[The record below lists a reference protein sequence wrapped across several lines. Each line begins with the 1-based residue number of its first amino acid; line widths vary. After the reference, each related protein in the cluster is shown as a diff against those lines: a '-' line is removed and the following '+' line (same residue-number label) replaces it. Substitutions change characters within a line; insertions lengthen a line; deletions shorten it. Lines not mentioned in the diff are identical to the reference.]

1 LDSFVY
7 SVSHNLKA
15 PLMSVLG
22 LLNLAKMEDQKL
34 GNAFSAYLQMMEKS
48 IYKLDETLK
57 EILDYSRNARKEL
70 SVERID
76 IQQIIHDNLEKMQYM
91 PGANL
96 IEKNIEIQGHDD
108 FHSDPYRL

>member
-1 LDSFVY
+1 
-7 SVSHNLKA
+7 
-15 PLMSVLG
+15 
-22 LLNLAKMEDQKL
+22 
-34 GNAFSAYLQMMEKS
+34 
-48 IYKLDETLK
+48 
-57 EILDYSRNARKEL
+57 

-108 FHSDPYRL
+108 FHSDPYRLSVILNNLISNAIKYSDPHKENPFLNVKVTFAGDMMRMVFEDNGIGIDEAYVTRVFDMFF